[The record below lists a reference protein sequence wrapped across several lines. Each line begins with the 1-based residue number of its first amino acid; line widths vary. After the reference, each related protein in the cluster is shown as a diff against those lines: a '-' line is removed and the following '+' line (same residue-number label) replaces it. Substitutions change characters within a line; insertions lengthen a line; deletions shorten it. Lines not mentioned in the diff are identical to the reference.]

1 MFYDIIKNFRRE
13 GLMLFNSL
21 LKNAQIIDKP
31 ENKKSNRN
39 DYPNIKDEFAAD
51 NKATCQ
57 TRQK

>member
-1 MFYDIIKNFRRE
+1 MTLLKTLGRE

-39 DYPNIKDEFAAD
+39 DYPNNKDEFAAD